1 MKRKPR
7 KWVIALAV
15 ILALFGLYNLIW
27 YTVVWNK

>member
-1 MKRKPR
+1 MKREPR

-27 YTVVWNK
+27 YTDAER